1 MDRLTITV
9 QVPEGRIGDVVVG
22 MPAILAVD
30 SFPDAVFH
38 PTVTQISDYA
48 EFTPRNVHMVE
59 GRRATVF
66 ALKLALV
73 DGWENLKPGMPA
85 DVTFQE

>member
-1 MDRLTITV
+1 V
-9 QVPEGRIGDVVVG
+9 YVPEDRIGDVVVG
-22 MPAILAVD
+22 MPAILTVD

-38 PTVTQISDYA
+38 ATVTHLSDFA
-48 EFTPRNVHMVE
+48 EFTPRNVQTVE

-66 ALKLALV
+66 AVKLVLI
-73 DGWENLKPGMPA
+73 DGWENRKPRMPA